1 MAERGQGDYPEQTM
15 PTRREFISSVVG
27 ATLLGGCSS
36 KSPKKQPRAASPAAP
51 PPRADP
57 GAGDEAPP
65 TRREDARPALEVP
78 RDDALA
84 NIRKHETPGPD
95 LVEVTGNDAGK
106 MLALAIPKF
115 SGDKPLVRR
124 GDRVVI
130 TPNFA
135 LARGQGTGVATE
147 ASLVKAMIQYCE
159 QAEARDITVLDHSYH
174 PAPRAFRVN
183 GAFEAVQGTS
193 ARLISPWSPDQY
205 VVINDFQSGKL
216 HREELKW
223 QAVPETLLRCDVL
236 INMPV
241 FKHHRDAGMSG
252 AVKKLMGCIWRRAV
266 YHDVDL
272 HACIGELAAVLKP
285 TFTVMDAIQ
294 VLATNG
300 PDGPGKVKPVNRLL
314 LSADAVLADTY
325 ACSYLDMAPKEIAYL
340 KHAADLGAGLMDV
353 KGADVKRIVS

>member
-1 MAERGQGDYPEQTM
+1 M

-27 ATLLGGCSS
+27 ATLLGGCPS
-36 KSPKKQPRAASPAAP
+36 KSPENKKPGAASPATAP
-51 PPRADP
+51 PRSASSGD
-57 GAGDEAPP
+57 DEAPP

-84 NIRKHETPGPD
+84 SIRKHEAPGPD
-95 LVEVTGNDAGK
+95 IVEVTGNDAGK

-147 ASLVKAMIQYCE
+147 ASLVKAMIRYCE
-159 QAEARDITVLDHSYH
+159 KAEARDITCLDHSYH

-205 VVINDFQSGKL
+205 VVINDFQGGKL
-216 HREELKW
+216 HREELGW
-223 QAVPETLLRCDVL
+223 QAVPEALLRCDVL

-252 AVKKLMGCIWRRAV
+252 AIKKLMGCIWRRAV

-272 HACIGELAAVLKP
+272 QACIGELASVLKP

-294 VLATNG
+294 VLSTNG

-314 LSADAVLADTY
+314 LSADPVLADAY
-325 ACSYLDMAPKEIAYL
+325 ACRYLDIAPEEIKYL
-340 KHAADLGAGLMDV
+340 KHAADLSAGLLDV
-353 KGADVKRIVS
+353 KGAEVVRVES